1 MKWPGTYTTPTP
13 VPLRV
18 HPRGAAHHD
27 GRGKGVVLAA
37 AAVARQRRLL
47 LLLMQMLLLLLML
60 LLLVAIDAWKGV
72 SQVSVGGLCANV
84 HAAHTEQSTSVTL
97 GYWGEKDVRN
107 EVGSVALKD

>member
-1 MKWPGTYTTPTP
+1 MGTRTP

-18 HPRGAAHHD
+18 HSRGGAHHD
-27 GRGKGVVLAA
+27 GAGEGVVLAA

-47 LLLMQMLLLLLML
+47 LLLLLML
-60 LLLVAIDAWKGV
+60 LLLVAIDACKGV
-72 SQVSVGGLCANV
+72 RQVSVGGLCANV

>member
-1 MKWPGTYTTPTP
+1 MAKSSDTLTTRTP
-13 VPLRV
+13 VPLRL
-18 HPRGAAHHD
+18 HSRGAAHHD
-27 GRGKGVVLAA
+27 GAGEGVVLAA

-47 LLLMQMLLLLLML
+47 LLLMQMLLLLM

-97 GYWGEKDVRN
+97 GYWDEKDVRN

>member
-1 MKWPGTYTTPTP
+1 MAKSSDTLTTRTP

-18 HPRGAAHHD
+18 HSRGAAHHD
-27 GRGKGVVLAA
+27 GAGEGVVLAA

-47 LLLMQMLLLLLML
+47 LMQMLLLL

>member
-1 MKWPGTYTTPTP
+1 
-13 VPLRV
+13 
-18 HPRGAAHHD
+18 
-27 GRGKGVVLAA
+27 
-37 AAVARQRRLL
+37 
-47 LLLMQMLLLLLML
+47 MQMLLLLM

-97 GYWGEKDVRN
+97 GYWDEKDVRN